1 MPVNG
6 HETHECLTVEVDHQ
20 YPEDLITENTRL
32 EDLDISIIDDDADGF
47 IDHEEISY
55 TEVAEDTEDEDD
67 EEEDEDAFFA
77 MCEQQVDTI
86 ISLLE
91 RL

>member
-1 MPVNG
+1 MPVND
-6 HETHECLTVEVDHQ
+6 HEIHECLTVEVDNQ
-20 YPEDLITENTRL
+20 YPEDMITENTRL
-32 EDLDISIIDDDADGF
+32 EDLDISIIDDDADGYF
-47 IDHEEISY
+47 DDDEEISD
-55 TEVAEDTEDEDD
+55 TEVDENTEDED

-77 MCEQQVDTI
+77 ICEQQVDTI